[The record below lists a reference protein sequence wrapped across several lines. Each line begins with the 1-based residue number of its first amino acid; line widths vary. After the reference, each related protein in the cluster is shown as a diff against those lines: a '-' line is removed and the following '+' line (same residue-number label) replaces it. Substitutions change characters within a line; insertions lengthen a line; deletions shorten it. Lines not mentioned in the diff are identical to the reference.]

1 MLGKEVD
8 GLVACDQF
16 QPTVLEGQRCYSM
29 DLGKEDVG
37 KSKSGIKNGLLLI
50 LDVQEENL
58 EANTEAKI
66 YLHTLTPFTAL
77 GNGSNAMFS
86 LKKMTG
92 TKSFLGLPDGT
103 KKCQVQSFESCNT
116 REYLKNVHQ
125 TCNCLL
131 CLAGRDWDRR
141 WWCATTR
148 QL

>member
-37 KSKSGIKNGLLLI
+37 KSKPGIKNGLLLI
-50 LDVQEENL
+50 LDVQEQNL
-58 EANTEAKI
+58 GDNTEAKI
-66 YLHTLTPFTAL
+66 YLHTLRPFTAL
-77 GNGSNAMFS
+77 GNGSNAMVS
-86 LKKMTG
+86 LKKMSG
-92 TKSFLGLPDGT
+92 TNGFLGLPDGI

-125 TCNCLL
+125 TCNCTLWAL
-131 CLAGRDWDRR
+131 ESSTKVTQNKFG
-141 WWCATTR
+141 
-148 QL
+148 